1 MVEIKR
7 IISLNLK
14 VFKKSN
20 FNFWKKERFIKF
32 IIYAT
37 HRPLDD
43 ECLLSAQLLQFFCNS
58 LMAHVSDRLIS
69 LLRCKINTV

>member
-7 IISLNLK
+7 IISAE

-58 LMAHVSDRLIS
+58 LMAHVSDRLLS